1 MAENGHVP
9 DDAVPDSSR
18 SAGVSD
24 GALPDHWASDATLPA
39 GSEILYAGR
48 TDHAE
53 ARIERDPSCSSGR
66 LLFLDGVAASYVD
79 LDDAD
84 HLEFL
89 YIQRFAALLGVLWP
103 EPRPLRVTHVGGAA
117 ASLARYLGEA
127 RPHSAQLVYEYDGA
141 LVELARRELGLLT
154 FPGLKV
160 KIGDARPRMDRRSA
174 GSADVVIGDAFVGR
188 KVPETLRGSDYVRQV
203 ATVLDAGGVYLL
215 NTIEGPDLLGARRH
229 AATLQ
234 RQFRTVFCTTDPDVL
249 AGRTSG
255 NVLFLATD
263 RDTFTF
269 PLGALTRVCTTG
281 SYPDQVIRPDDIA
294 DFIGDA
300 RPYEEAPA

>member
-1 MAENGHVP
+1 MAENGRVP
-9 DDAVPDSSR
+9 DETVPDGWNSPE
-18 SAGVSD
+18 GSD
-24 GALPDHWASDATLPA
+24 STLPA
-39 GSEILYAGR
+39 GSEILYSGR
-48 TDHAE
+48 TDYAE
-53 ARIERDPSCSSGR
+53 ARIERDPACSSGR
-66 LLFLDGVAASYVD
+66 LLFLDGVAASYID

-89 YIQRFAALLGVLWP
+89 YIQRFAAMLGVLWP
-103 EPRPLRVTHVGGAA
+103 EPQPLRVTHVGGAA
-117 ASLARYLGEA
+117 ASLARYLGES
-127 RPHSAQLVYEYDGA
+127 RPHSSQLVYEYDGA

-160 KIGDARPRMDRRSA
+160 KTGDARARMDRRSP

-188 KVPETLRGSDYVRQV
+188 KVPEALRGTDYLSQV
-203 ATVLDAGGVYLL
+203 ANVLADGGVYLL
-215 NTIEGPDLLGARRH
+215 NTIEGPDLFGARRH

-249 AGRTSG
+249 AGRNSG

-263 RDTFTF
+263 REKFTF
-269 PLGALTRVCTTG
+269 PLGALVRVCTTG
-281 SYPDQVIRPDDIA
+281 SYPDQVIRPDEIA

-300 RPYEEAPA
+300 QPYPG